1 MKLAHI
7 VVPDLFLP
15 QSLAKEVCAGLSVPA
30 LEKMLARSNA
40 EPLPTHSLEA
50 WLCHAFK
57 VPEMAIAPVTL
68 AADGISAEEGYWL
81 RADPVHLHL
90 NRSQV
95 LLQTNIELSM
105 DEAQQ
110 ICASLNQHFAE
121 AEIRFFAPHPQRW
134 YVRVNNVPELITHSV
149 YQVEGRDSRMY
160 LPQGKEALKWHGVM
174 NEAQMILHETQY
186 NQYVT
191 NSSKSRPNSIW
202 LWGGGRSVNLA
213 HTFDQL
219 YSDSELAEAFAHT
232 ADIPHSQAFGVM
244 AATGKTLYV
253 WEGMSAALRRGDFY
267 SWRESLLGFEKSVLS
282 PLLHALLKGKMD
294 RIMLDALGEEDS
306 QRFVLTRP
314 LLWKFWRSAQPLAS
328 YGRG

>member
-1 MKLAHI
+1 MKSIHI

-15 QSLAKEVCAGLSVPA
+15 QALAKEVCAGLSLPS

-40 EPLPTHSLEA
+40 EPLPTRSLEA

-68 AADGISAEEGYWL
+68 KADGINAQGAYWL

-95 LLQTNIELSM
+95 LLQTNVTLSLL
-105 DEAQQ
+105 EAQQ
-110 ICASLNQHFAE
+110 LCELLNQHFSE

-134 YVRVNNVPELITHSV
+134 YVRVNDAPELVTHSV
-149 YQVEGRDSRMY
+149 YQVEGRDSRLY
-160 LPQGKEALKWHGVM
+160 LPQGKAALKWHGVM

-186 NQYVT
+186 NQDVV
-191 NSSKSRPNSIW
+191 NNGKLRPNSIW
-202 LWGGGRSVNLA
+202 LWGGGRASDVVSS
-213 HTFDQL
+213 FDQL
-219 YSDSELAEAFAHT
+219 YGDSELAEAFALA
-232 ADIPHSQAFGVM
+232 ADIPCSRIVEVKADV
-244 AATGKTLYV
+244 GKKLYV

-267 SWRESLLGFEKSVLS
+267 AWRESVLSFEKSVLS
-282 PLLHALLKGKMD
+282 PLLHALLKGKID
-294 RIMLDALGEEDS
+294 RIMLEALGEEDS
-306 QRFVLTRP
+306 QRFLLTSP